1 MLRPSTSQFRRHV
14 ASTER
19 FGALEAEALDDF
31 SSAHVCLG
39 AGRHT
44 IFLQRDAARSLYLVL
59 ERRLRLT
66 AWRPDRRRERLVR
79 RALAVE
85 SDFSL
90 SRAQPP
96 TVPAE
101 QVFRLAAMA
110 KRHGFALAEYKT
122 HSTIGGSHEQLR
134 V

>member
-44 IFLQRDAARSLYLVL
+44 IFLQ
-59 ERRLRLT
+59 
-66 AWRPDRRRERLVR
+66 RERLVR